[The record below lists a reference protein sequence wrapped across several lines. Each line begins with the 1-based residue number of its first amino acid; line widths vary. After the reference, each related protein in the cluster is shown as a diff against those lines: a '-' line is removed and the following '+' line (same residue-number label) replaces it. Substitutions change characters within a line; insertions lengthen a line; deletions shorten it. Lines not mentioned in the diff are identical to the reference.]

1 MIKSEILSM
10 DGSNGLCLVLSIA
23 FSKIKIIE
31 GNTVT
36 QQITPI
42 TTPLIITIPRSRP
55 SSKVMKIN
63 AAKPATVVTELP
75 ATEINVL
82 AMASAIAS
90 LRFS

>member
-63 AAKPATVVTELP
+63 AAKPAIVVTELP

-82 AMASAIAS
+82 EIASAIAS